1 MSIEFVVLL
10 ISLLLVL
17 QAFFAGSEIALI
29 SCDKIKMRS
38 LAEDG
43 STAAGLVLQAYS
55 KIETFIGTTLIG
67 VNLSLIINTLV
78 LTFYFEETL
87 GQRSG
92 LYTVAVLSPLI
103 VVFGQVVPKAVFESR
118 RNSIVLWIIYPLWVF
133 SRLFYPV
140 LFFVNLFTRGILS
153 RPGRNMSSITR
164 EELEDVME
172 EDEDKPSS
180 DYKRR
185 VLRRIFG
192 YSETTVGEI
201 MIPLVKVDAL
211 ERRSTLRDVKR
222 LIAEK
227 NHSRIP
233 IFSDRV
239 DNITGILNSFY
250 VLGEQDLD
258 RSVEQYALPPFYVPE
273 SKLVNE
279 LMDEMKGGRAGMAVV
294 VDEYGGSVGIITLE
308 DIIEEVVGE
317 IEDEYDTGETPW
329 RRLGDGQY
337 LIDPTVEIGRLNDG
351 LGLAIPEGED
361 YETLA
366 GFLLYTH
373 GSIPAPGTVIVF
385 GRKTFTVVS
394 STPRMISEVRLQAE
408 KQLRGPVK

>member
-1 MSIEFVVLL
+1 MSIELVVLL
-10 ISLLLVL
+10 ILLFLIL

-29 SCDKIKMRS
+29 SCDKIRMRS
-38 LAEDG
+38 LAEEG
-43 STAAGLVLQAYS
+43 SAAAGLVLDAHS
-55 KIETFIGTTLIG
+55 KIESFIGTTLIG

-78 LTFYFEETL
+78 LTFYFEETV

-103 VVFGQVVPKAVFESR
+103 IVFGQVVPKAVFESK

-133 SRLFYPV
+133 SKLFYPV
-140 LFFVNLFTRGILS
+140 LFFVNLFTRGILN

-201 MIPLVKVDAL
+201 MIPLVNVDAL
-211 ERRSTLRDVKR
+211 ERRSTLRDVR
-222 LIAEK
+222 GLIAEK
-227 NHSRIP
+227 SHSRIP

-258 RSVEQYALPPFYVPE
+258 KSVEQYALPPLYVPE

-317 IEDEYDTGETPW
+317 IEDEYDTGQTPW
-329 RRLGDGQY
+329 RNLGAGQY
-337 LIDPTVEIGRLNDG
+337 LIDPTVEIERLNDG

-361 YETLA
+361 YETLG
-366 GFLLYTH
+366 GFLLYRY

-385 GRKTFTVVS
+385 GKKTFTVVS
-394 STPRMISEVRLQAE
+394 STVRMVNEVH
-408 KQLRGPVK
+408 LRVGK

>member
-1 MSIEFVVLL
+1 MSIELVVLL
-10 ISLLLVL
+10 ILLFLIL

-38 LAEDG
+38 LADEG
-43 STAAGLVLQAYS
+43 SAAAGLVLDAYS
-55 KIETFIGTTLIG
+55 KIESFIGTTLIG

-78 LTFYFEETL
+78 LTFYFEETV

-103 VVFGQVVPKAVFESR
+103 VVFGQVVPKAVFESK

-133 SRLFYPV
+133 SKLFYPV
-140 LFFVNLFTRGILS
+140 LFFVNLFTRGILN
-153 RPGRNMSSITR
+153 RKNMSAITR

-172 EDEDKPSS
+172 EDEGKPSS

-185 VLRRIFG
+185 VLRGIFG

-211 ERRSTLRDVKR
+211 ERRSTLRDVRR

-227 NHSRIP
+227 SHSRIP

-239 DNITGILNSFY
+239 DNIIGILNSFY

-258 RSVEQYALPPFYVPE
+258 KSVEQYALPPFYVPE

-329 RRLGDGQY
+329 RRLGLGQY

-394 STPRMISEVRLQAE
+394 STPRMIGEVH
-408 KQLRGPVK
+408 LRTGK

>member
-1 MSIEFVVLL
+1 MSIELVVLL
-10 ISLLLVL
+10 ILLFLIL

-29 SCDKIKMRS
+29 SCDKIRMRS
-38 LAEDG
+38 LAEEG
-43 STAAGLVLQAYS
+43 SAAAGLVLDAHS
-55 KIETFIGTTLIG
+55 KIESFIGTTLIG

-78 LTFYFEETL
+78 LTFYFEETV

-103 VVFGQVVPKAVFESR
+103 IVFGQVVPKAVFESK

-133 SRLFYPV
+133 SKLFYPV
-140 LFFVNLFTRGILS
+140 LFFVNLFTRGILN

-201 MIPLVKVDAL
+201 MIPLVNVDAL
-211 ERRSTLRDVKR
+211 ERRSTLRDVR
-222 LIAEK
+222 GLIAEK
-227 NHSRIP
+227 SHSRIP

-258 RSVEQYALPPFYVPE
+258 KSVERYALPPLYVPE

-329 RRLGDGQY
+329 RKLGVGQY
-337 LIDPTVEIGRLNDG
+337 LIDPTVEIERLNDG

-361 YETLA
+361 YETLG
-366 GFLLYTH
+366 GFLLYKY
-373 GSIPAPGTVIVF
+373 GSIPAPGTVIVL

-394 STPRMISEVRLQAE
+394 STARMINEVH
-408 KQLRGPVK
+408 LRTGK

>member
-1 MSIEFVVLL
+1 MSIEFVILL
-10 ISLLLVL
+10 ISLFLIL

-38 LAEDG
+38 LAEEG
-43 STAAGLVLQAYS
+43 SAAAGLVLDAHS

-78 LTFYFEETL
+78 LTFYFEETF

-92 LYTVAVLSPLI
+92 LYTVALLSPLI
-103 VVFGQVVPKAVFESR
+103 VVFGQVVPKAVFESK

-140 LFFVNLFTRGILS
+140 LFFVNLFTRGILN
-153 RPGRNMSSITR
+153 RPGKNMSSITR

-227 NHSRIP
+227 SHSRIP

-258 RSVEQYALPPFYVPE
+258 KSVEQYALPPFYVPE

-317 IEDEYDTGETPW
+317 IEDEYDAGETPW
-329 RRLGDGQY
+329 RRLGVGQY
-337 LIDPTVEIGRLNDG
+337 LIDPTVEIERLNDG

-361 YETLA
+361 YETLG
-366 GFLLYTH
+366 GFLLYRY
-373 GSIPAPGTVIVF
+373 GSIPAPGTVIVL
-385 GRKTFTVVS
+385 GEKTFTVVS
-394 STPRMISEVRLQAE
+394 STVRMISEVHLRVE
-408 KQLRGPVK
+408 K

>member
-1 MSIEFVVLL
+1 MSIELVV
-10 ISLLLVL
+10 ILVLVFLAL

-43 STAAGLVLQAYS
+43 SAAAGMVLDAYS
-55 KIETFIGTTLIG
+55 KIESFIGTTLIG

-92 LYTVAVLSPLI
+92 IYTVAVLSPLI
-103 VVFGQVVPKAVFESR
+103 VVFGQVVPKAVFESK
-118 RNSIVLWIIYPLWVF
+118 RNSIVLWVIYPLWVF
-133 SRLFYPV
+133 SKLFYPV
-140 LFFVNLFTRGILS
+140 LFCVSLFTRGMK
-153 RPGRNMSSITR
+153 MSSITR

-172 EDEDKPSS
+172 EDKNKPSA
-180 DYKRR
+180 DYRRR

-201 MIPLVKVDAL
+201 MISLVKVDAL

-227 NHSRIP
+227 SHSRIP

-258 RSVEQYALPPFYVPE
+258 KSVEQYARPPFYVPE
-273 SKLVNE
+273 SKPVNE

-329 RRLGDGQY
+329 RRLGGGQY
-337 LIDPTVEIGRLNDG
+337 LIDPTVEIGRLNDS

-361 YETLA
+361 YETLG
-366 GFLLYTH
+366 GFLLYRY

-394 STPRMISEVRLQAE
+394 STARMIGEVRLRVE
-408 KQLRGPVK
+408 K

>member
-1 MSIEFVVLL
+1 MSIELVVVLV
-10 ISLLLVL
+10 LLFLAL

-43 STAAGLVLQAYS
+43 SAAAGLVLDAYS
-55 KIETFIGTTLIG
+55 KIESFIGTTLIG

-92 LYTVAVLSPLI
+92 IYTVAVLSPLI
-103 VVFGQVVPKAVFESR
+103 VVFGQVVPKAVFESK
-118 RNSIVLWIIYPLWVF
+118 RNSIVLWVIYPLWAF
-133 SRLFYPV
+133 SKLFYPV
-140 LFFVNLFTRGILS
+140 LFFVGLFTRGMK
-153 RPGRNMSSITR
+153 MSSITR
-164 EELEDVME
+164 EELEDVVE
-172 EDEDKPSS
+172 EDKNKPSA

-211 ERRSTLRDVKR
+211 ERKSTLRDVKR

-227 NHSRIP
+227 SHSRIP

-239 DNITGILNSFY
+239 DNIIGILNSFY

-258 RSVEQYALPPFYVPE
+258 KSVAQYARPPFYVPE

-317 IEDEYDTGETPW
+317 IEDEYDMGQTPW
-329 RRLGDGQY
+329 RNLGAGQY
-337 LIDPTVEIGRLNDG
+337 LIDPTVEIERLNDG

-361 YETLA
+361 YETLG
-366 GFLLYTH
+366 GFLLYRY

-385 GRKTFTVVS
+385 GKKTFTVVS
-394 STPRMISEVRLQAE
+394 STVRMVNEVHLRVE
-408 KQLRGPVK
+408 K

>member
-1 MSIEFVVLL
+1 MSIELVVILVLL
-10 ISLLLVL
+10 FLLL

-38 LAEDG
+38 LAEEG
-43 STAAGLVLQAYS
+43 SAAAGLVLDAHS
-55 KIETFIGTTLIG
+55 KIESFIGTTLIG
-67 VNLSLIINTLV
+67 VNLSLIINTLM
-78 LTFYFEETL
+78 LTFYFEETV

-103 VVFGQVVPKAVFESR
+103 VVFGQVVPKAVFESKR
-118 RNSIVLWIIYPLWVF
+118 DSIVLWIIYPLWVF
-133 SRLFYPV
+133 SKLFYPV

-153 RPGRNMSSITR
+153 RPGKNMSSITR

-172 EDEDKPSS
+172 EDENKPSS

-201 MIPLVKVDAL
+201 MIPLVRVDAL

-227 NHSRIP
+227 SHSRIP

-258 RSVEQYALPPFYVPE
+258 KNVEQYALTPFYVPE

-279 LMDEMKGGRAGMAVV
+279 LMEEMKGGRAGMAVV

-329 RRLGDGQY
+329 RRIGAGQY
-337 LIDPTVEIGRLNDG
+337 LIDPTVEIERLNDG

-394 STPRMISEVRLQAE
+394 STPRMISEVH
-408 KQLRGPVK
+408 LRTPSSVK

>member
-1 MSIEFVVLL
+1 MSVELVILL
-10 ISLLLVL
+10 ILLFLLL

-38 LAEDG
+38 LAEEG
-43 STAAGLVLQAYS
+43 SAAAGLVLDAYS
-55 KIETFIGTTLIG
+55 KIESFIGTTLIG

-78 LTFYFEETL
+78 VTFYFEEIF

-92 LYTVAVLSPLI
+92 LYTVAVLTPLI
-103 VVFGQVVPKAVFESR
+103 VVFGQVVPKAIFESK

-140 LFFVNLFTRGILS
+140 LFFVNLFTRGILN
-153 RPGRNMSSITR
+153 RPGKNMSSITR

-201 MIPLVKVDAL
+201 MIPLVRVDAL
-211 ERRSTLRDVKR
+211 ERRSTLRDVR
-222 LIAEK
+222 GLIAEK
-227 NHSRIP
+227 SHSRIP

-273 SKLVNE
+273 SKPVNE

-329 RRLGDGQY
+329 RKLGVGQC
-337 LIDPTVEIGRLNDG
+337 LIDPTVEIERLNDG

-361 YETLA
+361 YETLG
-366 GFLLYTH
+366 GFLLYRY
-373 GSIPAPGTVIVF
+373 GSIPAPGTVIVL
-385 GRKTFTVVS
+385 GKKTFTVVS
-394 STPRMISEVRLQAE
+394 STVRMISEVHLRVE
-408 KQLRGPVK
+408 K

>member
-1 MSIEFVVLL
+1 MSIEIVVVLV
-10 ISLLLVL
+10 LLFLAL

-43 STAAGLVLQAYS
+43 SGAAGLVLDAYS
-55 KIETFIGTTLIG
+55 KIESFLGTTLIG

-92 LYTVAVLSPLI
+92 IYTVAVLSPLI
-103 VVFGQVVPKAVFESR
+103 VVFGQVVPKAVFESK
-118 RNSIVLWIIYPLWVF
+118 RNSIVLWVIYPLWVF
-133 SRLFYPV
+133 SKLFYPV
-140 LFFVNLFTRGILS
+140 LFFVNLLTRGMK
-153 RPGRNMSSITR
+153 MSSITR
-164 EELEDVME
+164 EELEGVME
-172 EDEDKPSS
+172 EDKNKPSS
-180 DYKRR
+180 DYRRR

-211 ERRSTLRDVKR
+211 ERKSTLRDVKG

-227 NHSRIP
+227 SHSRIP
-233 IFSDRV
+233 IFSNRV

-258 RSVEQYALPPFYVPE
+258 RSVEQYARPPFYVPE

-317 IEDEYDTGETPW
+317 IEDEYDTGQTPW
-329 RRLGDGQY
+329 RRLGGGEY
-337 LIDPTVEIGRLNDG
+337 LIDPTVEIERINDG

-361 YETLA
+361 YETLG
-366 GFLLYTH
+366 GFLLYRY
-373 GSIPAPGTVIVF
+373 GSIPAPGAVIVF

-394 STPRMISEVRLQAE
+394 STARMIGEVRLHVE
-408 KQLRGPVK
+408 K

>member
-1 MSIEFVVLL
+1 MSIELVVLL
-10 ISLLLVL
+10 ILLFLIL

-38 LAEDG
+38 LAEEG
-43 STAAGLVLQAYS
+43 SAAAGLVLDAYS
-55 KIETFIGTTLIG
+55 KIESFIGTTLIG

-78 LTFYFEETL
+78 LTFYFEESF

-103 VVFGQVVPKAVFESR
+103 VVFGQVVPKAVFESK

-133 SRLFYPV
+133 SKLFYPV

-153 RPGRNMSSITR
+153 RPGKNMSSITR
-164 EELEDVME
+164 EELEGVME

-201 MIPLVKVDAL
+201 MIPLVRVDAL
-211 ERRSTLRDVKR
+211 ERRSTLRDVRR

-227 NHSRIP
+227 SHSRIP

-258 RSVEQYALPPFYVPE
+258 KSVEQYALPPFYVPE

-329 RRLGDGQY
+329 RRLGAGQY

-373 GSIPAPGTVIVF
+373 GSIPDPGTVIVF
-385 GRKTFTVVS
+385 ERKAFTVVS
-394 STPRMISEVRLQAE
+394 STPRMISEVH
-408 KQLRGPVK
+408 LRTGK

>member
-1 MSIEFVVLL
+1 MSIELVILL
-10 ISLLLVL
+10 ILLFLLL

-38 LAEDG
+38 LAEEG
-43 STAAGLVLQAYS
+43 SAAAGMVLDAHS
-55 KIETFIGTTLIG
+55 KIESFIGTTLIG

-78 LTFYFEETL
+78 LTFYFEESF

-103 VVFGQVVPKAVFESR
+103 VVFGQVVPKAVFESK
-118 RNSIVLWIIYPLWVF
+118 RNSIVLWIIYPLWIF
-133 SRLFYPV
+133 SKLFYPV

-153 RPGRNMSSITR
+153 RPGKNMSSITR

-211 ERRSTLRDVKR
+211 EKRSTLRDVRR

-227 NHSRIP
+227 SHSRVP

-258 RSVEQYALPPFYVPE
+258 KSVEQYALPPFYVPE

-329 RRLGDGQY
+329 RRLGVGQY

-351 LGLAIPEGED
+351 LGLAIPEEED

-385 GRKTFTVVS
+385 GKKTFTVVS
-394 STPRMISEVRLQAE
+394 STPRMISEVH
-408 KQLRGPVK
+408 LRTGE

>member
-1 MSIEFVVLL
+1 MSIELVVILILL
-10 ISLLLVL
+10 FLIL

-38 LAEDG
+38 LAEEG
-43 STAAGLVLQAYS
+43 SAAAGLVLNAHS
-55 KIETFIGTTLIG
+55 KIESFIGTTLIG

-78 LTFYFEETL
+78 LTFYFEEIF

-103 VVFGQVVPKAVFESR
+103 VVFGQVVPKAVFESK

-133 SRLFYPV
+133 SKLFYPV
-140 LFFVNLFTRGILS
+140 LFFVNLFTRGILN
-153 RPGRNMSSITR
+153 RPGNNMSSITR

-201 MIPLVKVDAL
+201 MIPLVRVDAL
-211 ERRSTLRDVKR
+211 ERRSTLRDVRR

-227 NHSRIP
+227 SHSRIP

-258 RSVEQYALPPFYVPE
+258 KSVEQYALPPFYVPE

-329 RRLGDGQY
+329 RRLGAGQY

-351 LGLAIPEGED
+351 LGLAIPEEED

-394 STPRMISEVRLQAE
+394 STPRMISEVH
-408 KQLRGPVK
+408 LRTGE

>member
-1 MSIEFVVLL
+1 MSIELVILL
-10 ISLLLVL
+10 ILLFLAL

-38 LAEDG
+38 LAEGG
-43 STAAGLVLQAYS
+43 SSAASLVLDAHS
-55 KIETFIGTTLIG
+55 RIESFIGTTLIG

-78 LTFYFEETL
+78 LTFYFEEIL

-92 LYTVAVLSPLI
+92 IYTVVVLSPLI
-103 VVFGQVVPKAVFESR
+103 VVFGQVVPKAVFESK

-133 SRLFYPV
+133 SKLFYPV

-153 RPGRNMSSITR
+153 RPGKNMSSITR

-172 EDEDKPSS
+172 EDKNKPSA

-227 NHSRIP
+227 SHSRIP

-250 VLGEQDLD
+250 VLGEQDLEK
-258 RSVEQYALPPFYVPE
+258 SVEQYARPPFYVPE

-317 IEDEYDTGETPW
+317 IEDEYDTGQTPW
-329 RRLGDGQY
+329 RNLGAGQY
-337 LIDPTVEIGRLNDG
+337 LIDPTVEIERLNDG

-361 YETLA
+361 YETLG
-366 GFLLYTH
+366 GFLLYKY

-385 GRKTFTVVS
+385 GKKTFTVVS
-394 STPRMISEVRLQAE
+394 STVRMISEVHLRVE
-408 KQLRGPVK
+408 K

>member
-1 MSIEFVVLL
+1 MSIELVVLL
-10 ISLLLVL
+10 ILLFLIL

-38 LAEDG
+38 LADEG
-43 STAAGLVLQAYS
+43 SAAAGLVLNAHS
-55 KIETFIGTTLIG
+55 KIESFIGTTLIG

-78 LTFYFEETL
+78 LTFYFEEIF

-92 LYTVAVLSPLI
+92 LYTVAVLTPLI
-103 VVFGQVVPKAVFESR
+103 VVFGQVVPKAVFESK

-133 SRLFYPV
+133 SKLFYPV
-140 LFFVNLFTRGILS
+140 LFFVNLFTRGILN
-153 RPGRNMSSITR
+153 RPGQNMSSITR

-201 MIPLVKVDAL
+201 MIPLVRVDAL

-227 NHSRIP
+227 SHSRIP

-258 RSVEQYALPPFYVPE
+258 KSVEQYALPPFYVPE

-329 RRLGDGQY
+329 RRLGAGQY

-351 LGLAIPEGED
+351 LGLAIPEEED

-394 STPRMISEVRLQAE
+394 STPRMISEVH
-408 KQLRGPVK
+408 LRTGE

>member
-1 MSIEFVVLL
+1 MSVELVVLL
-10 ISLLLVL
+10 IFLFLIL

-38 LAEDG
+38 LAEEG
-43 STAAGLVLQAYS
+43 SAAAGLVLDAHS
-55 KIETFIGTTLIG
+55 KIESFIGTTLIG

-78 LTFYFEETL
+78 LTFYFEETF

-103 VVFGQVVPKAVFESR
+103 VVFGQVVPKAVFESK
-118 RNSIVLWIIYPLWVF
+118 RNSIVLWIIYPLWAF

-140 LFFVNLFTRGILS
+140 LFFVSLFTRGILS
-153 RPGRNMSSITR
+153 RPGKNMSSITR

-201 MIPLVKVDAL
+201 MIPLVRVDAL
-211 ERRSTLRDVKR
+211 ERRSTLRDVRR

-227 NHSRIP
+227 SHSRIP

-258 RSVEQYALPPFYVPE
+258 RSVEQYALPPLYVPE

-329 RRLGDGQY
+329 RRLGVGQY
-337 LIDPTVEIGRLNDG
+337 LIDPAVEVGRLNDG

-373 GSIPAPGTVIVF
+373 GSIPDPGTVIVF
-385 GRKTFTVVS
+385 GKKTFTVVS
-394 STPRMISEVRLQAE
+394 STPRMISEVH
-408 KQLRGPVK
+408 LRTGK

>member
-1 MSIEFVVLL
+1 MSIELVILL
-10 ISLLLVL
+10 ILLFLIL

-38 LAEDG
+38 LAEEG
-43 STAAGLVLQAYS
+43 SAAAGMVLDAHS
-55 KIETFIGTTLIG
+55 KIESFIGTTLIG

-78 LTFYFEETL
+78 LTFYFEESF

-103 VVFGQVVPKAVFESR
+103 VVFGQVVPKAVFESK
-118 RNSIVLWIIYPLWVF
+118 RNSIVLWIIYPLWIF
-133 SRLFYPV
+133 SKLFYPV

-153 RPGRNMSSITR
+153 RPGKNMSSITR

-211 ERRSTLRDVKR
+211 EKRSTLRDVRR

-227 NHSRIP
+227 SHSRVP

-258 RSVEQYALPPFYVPE
+258 NSVEQYALPPFYVPE

-329 RRLGDGQY
+329 RRLGVGQY

-373 GSIPAPGTVIVF
+373 GSIPAPGAVIVF

-394 STPRMISEVRLQAE
+394 STPRMISEVHLRTE
-408 KQLRGPVK
+408 K

>member
-1 MSIEFVVLL
+1 MSIELVILL
-10 ISLLLVL
+10 ILLFLIL

-38 LAEDG
+38 LAEEG
-43 STAAGLVLQAYS
+43 SAAAGMVLDAHS
-55 KIETFIGTTLIG
+55 KIESFIGTTLIG

-78 LTFYFEETL
+78 LTFYFEESF

-103 VVFGQVVPKAVFESR
+103 VVFGQVVPKAVFESK
-118 RNSIVLWIIYPLWVF
+118 RNSIVLWIIYPLWIF
-133 SRLFYPV
+133 SKLFYPV

-153 RPGRNMSSITR
+153 RPGKNMSSITR
-164 EELEDVME
+164 EELENVME

-201 MIPLVKVDAL
+201 MIPLVRVDAL
-211 ERRSTLRDVKR
+211 ERRSTLRDVRK

-227 NHSRIP
+227 SHSRVP

-258 RSVEQYALPPFYVPE
+258 NSVEQYALPPFYVPE

-329 RRLGDGQY
+329 RRLGAGQY

-351 LGLAIPEGED
+351 LGLAIPEEED

-394 STPRMISEVRLQAE
+394 STPRMISEVHLRTE
-408 KQLRGPVK
+408 K

>member
-1 MSIEFVVLL
+1 MSIELVILL
-10 ISLLLVL
+10 ILLFLLL

-38 LAEDG
+38 LAEEG
-43 STAAGLVLQAYS
+43 SAAAELVLDAHS
-55 KIETFIGTTLIG
+55 RIESFIATTLIG

-78 LTFYFEETL
+78 LTFYFEETV

-92 LYTVAVLSPLI
+92 LYTVATLSPLI
-103 VVFGQVVPKAVFESR
+103 VVFGQVVPKAVFESK

-133 SRLFYPV
+133 SKLFYPV
-140 LFFVNLFTRGILS
+140 LFFVNLFTRGILNRS
-153 RPGRNMSSITR
+153 GKNMSSITR

-172 EDEDKPSS
+172 EDEGKPSS

-211 ERRSTLRDVKR
+211 ERRSTLRDVRR

-227 NHSRIP
+227 SHSRIP

-258 RSVEQYALPPFYVPE
+258 KSVEQYALPPFYVPE

-329 RRLGDGQY
+329 RKLGVGQY
-337 LIDPTVEIGRLNDG
+337 LIDPTVEIERLNDG
-351 LGLAIPEGED
+351 LGLAIPQGED
-361 YETLA
+361 YETLG
-366 GFLLYTH
+366 GFLLYKY
-373 GSIPAPGTVIVF
+373 GSIPAPGTVIVL

-394 STPRMISEVRLQAE
+394 STARMINEVH
-408 KQLRGPVK
+408 LRTGK

>member
-1 MSIEFVVLL
+1 MSIELVILL
-10 ISLLLVL
+10 ILLFLIL

-38 LAEDG
+38 LAEEG
-43 STAAGLVLQAYS
+43 SAAAGMVLDAHS
-55 KIETFIGTTLIG
+55 KIESFIGTTLIG

-78 LTFYFEETL
+78 LTFYFEESF

-103 VVFGQVVPKAVFESR
+103 VVFGQVVPKAVFESK
-118 RNSIVLWIIYPLWVF
+118 RNSIVLWIIYPLWIF
-133 SRLFYPV
+133 SKFFYPV

-153 RPGRNMSSITR
+153 RPGKNMSSITR

-201 MIPLVKVDAL
+201 MIPLVRVDAL
-211 ERRSTLRDVKR
+211 EKRSTLRDVRR

-227 NHSRIP
+227 SHSRVP

-258 RSVEQYALPPFYVPE
+258 NSVEQYALPPFYVPE

-329 RRLGDGQY
+329 RRLGVGQY

-366 GFLLYTH
+366 GFLLYTY
-373 GSIPAPGTVIVF
+373 GSIPAPGAVIVF

-394 STPRMISEVRLQAE
+394 STPRMISEVH
-408 KQLRGPVK
+408 LRTGK

>member
-1 MSIEFVVLL
+1 MSIELVILL
-10 ISLLLVL
+10 ILLFLIL

-38 LAEDG
+38 LAEEG
-43 STAAGLVLQAYS
+43 SAAAGMVLDAHS
-55 KIETFIGTTLIG
+55 KIESFIGTTLIG

-78 LTFYFEETL
+78 LTFYFEESF

-103 VVFGQVVPKAVFESR
+103 VVFGQVVPKAVFESK
-118 RNSIVLWIIYPLWVF
+118 RNSIVLWIIYPLWIF
-133 SRLFYPV
+133 SKLFYPV

-153 RPGRNMSSITR
+153 RPGKNMSSITR
-164 EELEDVME
+164 EELENVME

-211 ERRSTLRDVKR
+211 EKRSTLRDVRR

-227 NHSRIP
+227 SHSRVP

-258 RSVEQYALPPFYVPE
+258 NSVEQYALPPFYVPE

-329 RRLGDGQY
+329 RRLGVGQY

-373 GSIPAPGTVIVF
+373 GSIPAPGAVIVF

-394 STPRMISEVRLQAE
+394 STPRMISEVH
-408 KQLRGPVK
+408 LRTGK

>member
-1 MSIEFVVLL
+1 MSIELVVLL
-10 ISLLLVL
+10 ILLFLIL

-29 SCDKIKMRS
+29 SCDKIRMRS
-38 LAEDG
+38 LAEEG
-43 STAAGLVLQAYS
+43 SAAAGLVLDAHS
-55 KIETFIGTTLIG
+55 KIESFIGTTLIG

-78 LTFYFEETL
+78 LTFYFEETV

-103 VVFGQVVPKAVFESR
+103 IVFGQVVPKAVFESK

-133 SRLFYPV
+133 SKLFYPV
-140 LFFVNLFTRGILS
+140 LFFVNLFTRGILN
-153 RPGRNMSSITR
+153 RPGRNTSSITR

-201 MIPLVKVDAL
+201 MIPLVNVDAL
-211 ERRSTLRDVKR
+211 ERRSTLRDVR
-222 LIAEK
+222 GLIAEK
-227 NHSRIP
+227 SHSRIP

-258 RSVEQYALPPFYVPE
+258 KSVEQYALPPLYVPE

-329 RRLGDGQY
+329 RKLGVGQY
-337 LIDPTVEIGRLNDG
+337 LIDPTVEIERLNDG

-361 YETLA
+361 YETLG
-366 GFLLYTH
+366 GFLLYKY
-373 GSIPAPGTVIVF
+373 GSIPAPGTVIVL

-394 STPRMISEVRLQAE
+394 STARMINEVH
-408 KQLRGPVK
+408 LRTGK

>member
-1 MSIEFVVLL
+1 MSIELVILL
-10 ISLLLVL
+10 ISLFLVL

-38 LAEDG
+38 LADDG
-43 STAAGLVLQAYS
+43 SAAAGLVLDAYS

-103 VVFGQVVPKAVFESR
+103 VVFGQVVPKAVFESK

-133 SRLFYPV
+133 SKLFYPV

-153 RPGRNMSSITR
+153 RPGKNMSSITR

-172 EDEDKPSS
+172 EDENRPSS

-227 NHSRIP
+227 SHSRIP

-250 VLGEQDLD
+250 VLGEQDLEK
-258 RSVEQYALPPFYVPE
+258 SVEQYARPPFYVPE

-317 IEDEYDTGETPW
+317 IEDEYDTGQTPW
-329 RRLGDGQY
+329 RNLGAGQY
-337 LIDPTVEIGRLNDG
+337 LIDPTVEIERLNDG

-361 YETLA
+361 YETLG
-366 GFLLYTH
+366 GFLLYKY

-385 GRKTFTVVS
+385 GKKTFTVVS
-394 STPRMISEVRLQAE
+394 STVRMISEVHLRVE
-408 KQLRGPVK
+408 K

>member
-1 MSIEFVVLL
+1 MSIEIVVLL
-10 ISLLLVL
+10 ILLFLAL

-43 STAAGLVLQAYS
+43 SAAAGLVLDAYS
-55 KIETFIGTTLIG
+55 KIESFIGTTLIG

-92 LYTVAVLSPLI
+92 IYTVAVLSPLI
-103 VVFGQVVPKAVFESR
+103 VVFGQVVPKAVFESKK
-118 RNSIVLWIIYPLWVF
+118 NSIVLWVIYPLWVF
-133 SRLFYPV
+133 SKLFYPV
-140 LFFVNLFTRGILS
+140 LFFVGLLTRGMK
-153 RPGRNMSSITR
+153 MSSITR
-164 EELEDVME
+164 EELEDVVE
-172 EDEDKPSS
+172 EDKNKPSA

-211 ERRSTLRDVKR
+211 ERKSTLRDVKR

-227 NHSRIP
+227 SHSRIP

-258 RSVEQYALPPFYVPE
+258 KSVEQYARPPFYVPE

-317 IEDEYDTGETPW
+317 IEDEYDTGQTPW
-329 RRLGDGQY
+329 RRLGGREY
-337 LIDPTVEIGRLNDG
+337 LIDPTVEIERLNDG

-361 YETLA
+361 YETLG
-366 GFLLYTH
+366 GFLLYRY

-394 STPRMISEVRLQAE
+394 STARMIGEVRLRVE
-408 KQLRGPVK
+408 K

>member
-1 MSIEFVVLL
+1 MSIEIVILLVLL
-10 ISLLLVL
+10 FLAL

-43 STAAGLVLQAYS
+43 SAAAGLVLDAYS
-55 KIETFIGTTLIG
+55 KIESFIGTTLIG

-78 LTFYFEETL
+78 LTFYFEEMF

-92 LYTVAVLSPLI
+92 IYTVALLSPLI
-103 VVFGQVVPKAVFESR
+103 VVFGQVVPKAVFESK
-118 RNSIVLWIIYPLWVF
+118 RNSIVLWVIYPLWVF
-133 SRLFYPV
+133 SKLFYPV
-140 LFFVNLFTRGILS
+140 LFFVGLFTRGMK
-153 RPGRNMSSITR
+153 MSSITR
-164 EELEDVME
+164 EELEDVVE
-172 EDEDKPSS
+172 EDKNKPSA

-211 ERRSTLRDVKR
+211 EKKSTLRDVKR

-227 NHSRIP
+227 SHSRIP

-258 RSVEQYALPPFYVPE
+258 KSVEQYARPPFYVPE

-317 IEDEYDTGETPW
+317 IEDEYDTGQTPW
-329 RRLGDGQY
+329 RNLGAGQY
-337 LIDPTVEIGRLNDG
+337 LIDPTVEIERLNDG

-361 YETLA
+361 YETLG
-366 GFLLYTH
+366 GFLLYRY

-385 GRKTFTVVS
+385 GKKTFTVVS
-394 STPRMISEVRLQAE
+394 STVRMINEVHLRVE
-408 KQLRGPVK
+408 K

>member
-1 MSIEFVVLL
+1 MSIELVIVLV
-10 ISLLLVL
+10 LVFLAL

-43 STAAGLVLQAYS
+43 SAAAGLVLDAYS
-55 KIETFIGTTLIG
+55 RIESFIGTTLIG

-78 LTFYFEETL
+78 LTFYLEETL

-92 LYTVAVLSPLI
+92 IYTVAVLSPLI
-103 VVFGQVVPKAVFESR
+103 VVFGQVVPKAVFESK

-133 SRLFYPV
+133 SKLFYPV

-153 RPGRNMSSITR
+153 RPGKNMSSITR

-172 EDEDKPSS
+172 EDKNKPSA

-227 NHSRIP
+227 SHSRIP

-250 VLGEQDLD
+250 VLGEQDLGK
-258 RSVEQYALPPFYVPE
+258 SVEQYARPPFYVPE

-317 IEDEYDTGETPW
+317 IEDEYDTGQTPW
-329 RRLGDGQY
+329 RNLGAGQY
-337 LIDPTVEIGRLNDG
+337 LIDPAVEIERLNDG

-361 YETLA
+361 YETLG
-366 GFLLYTH
+366 GFLLYRY

-385 GRKTFTVVS
+385 GKKTFTVVS
-394 STPRMISEVRLQAE
+394 STVRMINEVHLRVE
-408 KQLRGPVK
+408 K

>member
-1 MSIEFVVLL
+1 MSIELVVVL
-10 ISLLLVL
+10 ISLFLIL

-43 STAAGLVLQAYS
+43 SAAAGLVLDAYS
-55 KIETFIGTTLIG
+55 KIESFIGTTLIG

-78 LTFYFEETL
+78 LTFYFEETF

-92 LYTVAVLSPLI
+92 IYTVAVLSPLI
-103 VVFGQVVPKAVFESR
+103 VIFGQVVPKAVFESK

-133 SRLFYPV
+133 SKIFYPV
-140 LFFVNLFTRGILS
+140 LFFVSFFTRGMK
-153 RPGRNMSSITR
+153 MSSITR

-172 EDEDKPSS
+172 EDKDKPSA

-211 ERRSTLRDVKR
+211 ERRSTLRDVR
-222 LIAEK
+222 GLITEK
-227 NHSRIP
+227 SHSRIP

-258 RSVEQYALPPFYVPE
+258 NSVEQYARPPFYVPE

-317 IEDEYDTGETPW
+317 IEDEYDTGQTPW
-329 RRLGDGQY
+329 RKLGGGQY

-361 YETLA
+361 YETLG
-366 GFLLYTH
+366 GFLLYRY
-373 GSIPAPGTVIVF
+373 GSIPAPGTVIGF

-394 STPRMISEVRLQAE
+394 STARMISEVRLRME
-408 KQLRGPVK
+408 K

>member
-1 MSIEFVVLL
+1 MSIELVILL
-10 ISLLLVL
+10 ILLFLLL

-38 LAEDG
+38 LADEG
-43 STAAGLVLQAYS
+43 SAAAGMVLDAYS
-55 KIETFIGTTLIG
+55 KIESFIGTTLIG

-78 LTFYFEETL
+78 LTFYFEEIF

-103 VVFGQVVPKAVFESR
+103 VVFGQVVPKAVFESK

-133 SRLFYPV
+133 SKLFYPV

-153 RPGRNMSSITR
+153 RPGKNMSSITR

-201 MIPLVKVDAL
+201 MIPLVRVDAL
-211 ERRSTLRDVKR
+211 ERRSTLRDVRR

-227 NHSRIP
+227 SHSRIP

-239 DNITGILNSFY
+239 DNIIGILNSFY

-258 RSVEQYALPPFYVPE
+258 KSVEQYALPPFYVPE

-329 RRLGDGQY
+329 RRLGVGQY

-351 LGLAIPEGED
+351 LGLAIPEEED

-385 GRKTFTVVS
+385 GKKTFTVVS
-394 STPRMISEVRLQAE
+394 STPRMISEVH
-408 KQLRGPVK
+408 LRTGE

>member
-1 MSIEFVVLL
+1 MAVELVVLL
-10 ISLLLVL
+10 ILLFLLL

-38 LAEDG
+38 LAEEG
-43 STAAGLVLQAYS
+43 SAAAGLVLDAHS
-55 KIETFIGTTLIG
+55 KIESFIATTLIG

-78 LTFYFEETL
+78 LTFYFEETV

-103 VVFGQVVPKAVFESR
+103 VVFGQVVPKAVFESK
-118 RNSIVLWIIYPLWVF
+118 RNSLVLWIIYPLWVF
-133 SRLFYPV
+133 SKLFYPV

-153 RPGRNMSSITR
+153 RPGKNMISITR

-192 YSETTVGEI
+192 YSETMVGEI
-201 MIPLVKVDAL
+201 MIPLVRVDAL
-211 ERRSTLRDVKR
+211 ERRSTLRDFRR

-227 NHSRIP
+227 SHSRIP

-258 RSVEQYALPPFYVPE
+258 KSVEQYALAPFYVPE

-329 RRLGDGQY
+329 RRLGAGQY

-394 STPRMISEVRLQAE
+394 STPRMISEVH
-408 KQLRGPVK
+408 LRTGE

>member
-1 MSIEFVVLL
+1 MSIELVILL
-10 ISLLLVL
+10 ILLFLIL

-38 LAEDG
+38 LADDG
-43 STAAGLVLQAYS
+43 SAAAGLVLDAYS

-78 LTFYFEETL
+78 LTFYFEETF

-103 VVFGQVVPKAVFESR
+103 VVFGQVVPKAVFESK

-153 RPGRNMSSITR
+153 RPGKNMSSITR

-172 EDEDKPSS
+172 EDENKPSS

-211 ERRSTLRDVKR
+211 ERRSTLQDVKR

-227 NHSRIP
+227 SHSRIP

-258 RSVEQYALPPFYVPE
+258 KSVEQYALPPFYVPE

-329 RRLGDGQY
+329 RRLGVGQY
-337 LIDPTVEIGRLNDG
+337 LIDPTVEIERLNDG

-361 YETLA
+361 YETLG
-366 GFLLYTH
+366 GFLLYKY
-373 GSIPAPGTVIVF
+373 GSIPAPGTVIVL
-385 GRKTFTVVS
+385 GKKTFTVVS
-394 STPRMISEVRLQAE
+394 STVRMISEVHLRVE
-408 KQLRGPVK
+408 K

>member
-1 MSIEFVVLL
+1 
-10 ISLLLVL
+10 
-17 QAFFAGSEIALI
+17 
-29 SCDKIKMRS
+29 CDKIKMRS
-38 LAEDG
+38 LADEG
-43 STAAGLVLQAYS
+43 SAAAGLVLDAHS
-55 KIETFIGTTLIG
+55 KIESFIGTTLIG

-78 LTFYFEETL
+78 LTFYFEEIF

-92 LYTVAVLSPLI
+92 LYTVAVLTPLI
-103 VVFGQVVPKAVFESR
+103 VVFGQVVPKAVFESK

-133 SRLFYPV
+133 SKLFYPV
-140 LFFVNLFTRGILS
+140 LFFVNLFTRGILN
-153 RPGRNMSSITR
+153 RPGQNMSSITR

-201 MIPLVKVDAL
+201 MIPLVRVDAL
-211 ERRSTLRDVKR
+211 ERKSTLRDVRR

-227 NHSRIP
+227 SHSRIP

-258 RSVEQYALPPFYVPE
+258 KNVEQYALPPFYVPE

-329 RRLGDGQY
+329 RRLGAGQY

-351 LGLAIPEGED
+351 LGLAIPEEED

-385 GRKTFTVVS
+385 ERKTFTVVS
-394 STPRMISEVRLQAE
+394 STPRMISEVH
-408 KQLRGPVK
+408 LRTGE

>member
-1 MSIEFVVLL
+1 MSIELVILL
-10 ISLLLVL
+10 ILLFLLL

-38 LAEDG
+38 LAEEG
-43 STAAGLVLQAYS
+43 SAAAELVLDAHS
-55 KIETFIGTTLIG
+55 RIESFIATTLIG

-78 LTFYFEETL
+78 LTFYFEETV

-92 LYTVAVLSPLI
+92 LYTVATLSPLI
-103 VVFGQVVPKAVFESR
+103 VVFGQVVPKAVFESK

-133 SRLFYPV
+133 SKLFYPV
-140 LFFVNLFTRGILS
+140 LFFVNLFTRGILNRS
-153 RPGRNMSSITR
+153 GKNMSSITR

-172 EDEDKPSS
+172 EDKGKPSS

-211 ERRSTLRDVKR
+211 ERRSTLRDVRR

-227 NHSRIP
+227 SHSRIP

-258 RSVEQYALPPFYVPE
+258 KSVEQYALPPFYVPE

-329 RRLGDGQY
+329 RKLGVGQY
-337 LIDPTVEIGRLNDG
+337 LIDPTVEIERLNDG

-361 YETLA
+361 YETLG
-366 GFLLYTH
+366 GFLLYKY
-373 GSIPAPGTVIVF
+373 GSIPAPGTVIVL

-394 STPRMISEVRLQAE
+394 STARMINEVH
-408 KQLRGPVK
+408 LRTGK

>member
-1 MSIEFVVLL
+1 MSIELVVILILL
-10 ISLLLVL
+10 FLLL

-38 LAEDG
+38 LAEEG
-43 STAAGLVLQAYS
+43 SAAAGLVLDAHS
-55 KIETFIGTTLIG
+55 KIESFIGTTLIG

-78 LTFYFEETL
+78 LTFYFEEIF

-103 VVFGQVVPKAVFESR
+103 VVFGQVVPKAVFESK

-133 SRLFYPV
+133 SKLFYPV
-140 LFFVNLFTRGILS
+140 LFFVNLFTRGILN
-153 RPGRNMSSITR
+153 RPGQNMSSITR

-201 MIPLVKVDAL
+201 MIPLVRVDAL

-227 NHSRIP
+227 SHSRIP

-258 RSVEQYALPPFYVPE
+258 KSVEQYALPPFYVPE

-329 RRLGDGQY
+329 RRLGAGQY

-351 LGLAIPEGED
+351 LGLAIPEEED

-385 GRKTFTVVS
+385 ERKTFTVVS
-394 STPRMISEVRLQAE
+394 STPRMISEVH
-408 KQLRGPVK
+408 LRTGE